1 MNMTEHVR
9 IRRIDS
15 WLIHTQ
21 RVLDPRDGIP
31 RVVKQRG
38 ALSDWPALRSAPSGR
53 AEDELS
59 FSLQIAPAQYDH
71 PLVDTCLRRVLEVI
85 DAGAND
91 ERWETWW
98 SIARDVEHGRFVST
112 GEFARAWLN
121 NSSLNDSL
129 LVSASAEVLRGALQ
143 ERPNWTELAQ
153 CEYVDGVQL
162 LIVAGQLEQ
171 ATEKLQIR
179 RRFGRVERYYN
190 WNVRLLEIL
199 LDHPLGSEALRAH
212 LEPYF
217 DHVRDP
223 TFHVQTIDGDGDIVF
238 GVELLRLRLALIRWI
253 YIERQPVA
261 GNWRHIIGQIGY

>member
-1 MNMTEHVR
+1 MSIPEHVR
-9 IRRIDS
+9 MRRIDS
-15 WLIHTQ
+15 WLNHTQ
-21 RVLDPRDGIP
+21 RVLDPSDGIP
-31 RVVKQRG
+31 RVVKCRG

-59 FSLQIAPAQYDH
+59 FSLQIAPAEYDH
-71 PLVDTCLRRVLEVI
+71 PLVETCLKRVLEVI
-85 DAGAND
+85 HAGAND

-98 SIARDVEHGRFVST
+98 SVVRNVEHGRFAST

-121 NSSLNDSL
+121 DSDLNNAL
-129 LVSASAEVLRGALQ
+129 LCSASAEILGGALE

-162 LIVAGQLEQ
+162 LMIGGELEQ

-179 RRFGRVERYYN
+179 RKFGRVERYYD

-199 LDHPLGSEALRAH
+199 LDHRQEGETLRAH

-217 DHVRDP
+217 DRVRDP
-223 TFHVQTIDGDGDIVF
+223 NFHVQTTDNDGSIVF